1 MYNCRLISAFACLL
15 VYMCARISVCVCKY
29 NNYGGM
35 QVIFFVLMFKG
46 SYEMPCIDTVE
57 DVDKFEIQVLVMM

>member
-1 MYNCRLISAFACLL
+1 MLL
-15 VYMCARISVCVCKY
+15 HVCVCKY

-35 QVIFFVLMFKG
+35 QVIFFVSMFKG

>member
-1 MYNCRLISAFACLL
+1 MLL
-15 VYMCARISVCVCKY
+15 HVCVCKY